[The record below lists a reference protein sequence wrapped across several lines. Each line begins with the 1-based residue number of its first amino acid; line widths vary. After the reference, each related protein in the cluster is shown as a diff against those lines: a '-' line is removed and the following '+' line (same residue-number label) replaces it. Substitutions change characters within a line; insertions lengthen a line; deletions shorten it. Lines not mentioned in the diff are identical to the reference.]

1 MHTIFRCFLV
11 LILSCTPGGAWE
23 ARCVGVADGDTIT
36 VRAEGQ
42 TKAWI
47 RLYGIDAPE
56 KGQDFGGRA
65 KEYLSGLVYG
75 ETVDIEKM
83 DTDRYG
89 RTVAVVRVGAVNAN
103 EEMLKAGMAW
113 VFTPRCRNKVCVG
126 WKDLEIQARERRV
139 GFWSQP
145 EPVAPWDWRKQKKAK

>member
-1 MHTIFRCFLV
+1 MHTIFLCFLALV
-11 LILSCTPGGAWE
+11 LSCTHCAAWE

-42 TKAWI
+42 SKERV

-56 KGQDFGGRA
+56 NGQDFGGRA

-89 RTVAVVRVGAVNAN
+89 RTVAVVRVGVVSAN

-113 VFTPRCRNKVCVG
+113 VFISRCRNKICVR
-126 WKDLEIQARERRV
+126 WRDLEAQARERRA
-139 GFWSQP
+139 GLWSQP

>member
-1 MHTIFRCFLV
+1 MHTIFLCFLALV
-11 LILSCTPGGAWE
+11 LSCTHCAAWE

-42 TKAWI
+42 SKERV

-56 KGQDFGGRA
+56 NGQDFGGRA

-89 RTVAVVRVGAVNAN
+89 RTVAVVRVGVVSAN

-113 VFTPRCRNKVCVG
+113 VFISRCRNKICAG
-126 WKDLEIQARERRV
+126 WKDLEAQARTQRI
-139 GFWSQP
+139 GLWSQP
-145 EPVAPWDWRKQKKAK
+145 EPRAPWEWRAQKRGK

>member
-11 LILSCTPGGAWE
+11 LILSCTPTSAWE

-42 TKAWI
+42 TKARI

-65 KEYLSGLVYG
+65 KEHLSGLVYG

-126 WKDLEIQARERRV
+126 WKDLEIQARERRA
-139 GFWSQP
+139 GLWSQP

>member
-1 MHTIFRCFLV
+1 MKVICQTLLLCLLASPAF
-11 LILSCTPGGAWE
+11 SWP
-23 ARCVGVADGDTIT
+23 ARCVGVSDGDTIT
-36 VRAEGQ
+36 VRAAGQ
-42 TKAWI
+42 PKARI

-65 KEYLSGLVYG
+65 KEHLSGLVYG

-113 VFTPRCRNKVCVG
+113 VFTKRCRNKICAG
-126 WKDLEIQARERRV
+126 WKDLETQARDMRA
-139 GFWSQP
+139 GLWSQP
-145 EPVAPWDWRKQKKAK
+145 EPVAPWDWRAARRKK